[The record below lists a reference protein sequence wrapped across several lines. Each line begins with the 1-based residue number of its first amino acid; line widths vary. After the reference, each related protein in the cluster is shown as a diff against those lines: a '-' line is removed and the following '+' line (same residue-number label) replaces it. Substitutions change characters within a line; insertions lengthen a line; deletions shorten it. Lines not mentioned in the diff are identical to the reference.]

1 MEQSI
6 VDQLSECLTCRTFEE
21 IEFPFWN
28 DDHYQMTDCKEVAMR
43 REITAKYV
51 LIHISD
57 SKFRSVYIQN
67 FKKLSALFNIPVK
80 IEEFVVVS
88 DQVKYICISISG
100 WWSKNLLHRELCRLV
115 FKSCYQPYKSIDDFF
130 KNSLYVA
137 FFACSAEV
145 RRFFLD
151 LKKNT
156 EAQSGVKLSKAPYS
170 GFFTWMKNGVFNF

>member
-6 VDQLSECLTCRTFEE
+6 LDQLSECLACRTFEE

-28 DDHYQMTDCKEVAMR
+28 DDYQMTDCKEVAMR

-57 SKFRSVYIQN
+57 AKLRSVYIRN
-67 FKKLSALFNIPVK
+67 FKQLSALFNIPVK

-88 DQVKYICISISG
+88 DEVSFTCISITG
-100 WWSKNLLHRELCRLV
+100 WWSKNLLSRELCRLLC
-115 FKSCYQPYKSIDDFF
+115 KSCYQPYKSIDDFF

-151 LKKNT
+151 LKKNA